1 MRDSVGTYSLFK
13 RLLPLLILAIAGLI
27 TFALVKTR
35 EQPQAQDAQ
44 IKRWNV
50 TATQINSLSAAPE
63 LRLYGQFE
71 PPQTTRLSSALN
83 ADVSRILASEG
94 ERLPQGSLLLELDAR
109 EVELQLRQRKAELAA
124 INARINAE
132 QVRYQHDR
140 SSLKLEQDVQALNQD
155 RVDRA
160 ASLQQRNLLSQEQLD
175 ASRQTLRQQAL
186 AIEARRQSIADHPN
200 RLAQLEAERER
211 IQSQVEMAE
220 LDLARTRIQAPFNA
234 RILSIETA
242 VGNRVRPGDALIT
255 LYDLDRIQ
263 LRAQVPDHW
272 RERLGQALEQGP
284 LQARAEL
291 AGETVSL
298 EMQRLAARINPGQAG
313 VDALFSLPPQS
324 QLPLPGQTLSIRLL
338 LPQQDALFALP
349 PEALYGTNRVYRLDE
364 DERLQAVSVELA
376 GQRQLPDGQQQVLVS
391 ADALSSGDRV
401 ITTQLPNAIGGLPV
415 QVVE

>member
-50 TATQINSLSAAPE
+50 TATQINSLSAVPE

-109 EVELQLRQRKAELAA
+109 EVELQLRQRKAELTA
-124 INARINAE
+124 IDARINAE

-220 LDLARTRIQAPFNA
+220 LDLARTRIEAPFNA

-313 VDALFSLPPQS
+313 VDALFSLPPKG

-364 DERLQAVSVELA
+364 DERLQAVRVELA
-376 GQRQLPDGQQQVLVS
+376 GQRQLTDGQQQVLVS

>member
-35 EQPQAQDAQ
+35 EQPQAQEAQ

-50 TATQINSLSAAPE
+50 TATELNIISAAPE
-63 LRLYGQFE
+63 LTLYGQFE

-94 ERLPQGSLLLELDAR
+94 EQQPRGSLLLELDAR

-140 SSLKLEQDVQALNQD
+140 SSLKLEQDVQRLNQD

-160 ASLQQRNLLSQEQLD
+160 ESLQQRNLLSQEQLD
-175 ASRQTLRQQAL
+175 TSRQTLRQQAL

-211 IQSQVEMAE
+211 TQSQIELAE
-220 LDLARTRIQAPFNA
+220 LDLERTRIQAPFNA

-313 VDALFSLPPQS
+313 VDALFSLPPQG
-324 QLPLPGQTLSIRLL
+324 QLPLPGQTLSIRLQ
-338 LPQQDALFALP
+338 LPKQDTLFALP

-364 DERLQAVSVELA
+364 NERLQAVRVELA

-391 ADALSSGDRV
+391 ADALSSGDRI